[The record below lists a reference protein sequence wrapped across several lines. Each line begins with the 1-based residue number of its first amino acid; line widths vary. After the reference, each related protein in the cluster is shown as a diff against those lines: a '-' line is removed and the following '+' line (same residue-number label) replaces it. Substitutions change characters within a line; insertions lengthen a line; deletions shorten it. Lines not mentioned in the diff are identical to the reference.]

1 MDLLEV
7 HHLSKSFGDR
17 PVLDDIGFNV
27 GSGQFFTL
35 VGPSGC
41 GKTTLLRLLGGF
53 SEPDSGEVL
62 FDGKSLQGVPP
73 EHRPMHTVFQSYAL
87 FPHMTVAANIAFPL
101 RMQKLR
107 RHDIDGR
114 LGSLIENVRLQGFER
129 YYPHELS
136 GGQRQ
141 RVAIARALAARPR
154 LLLLDEP
161 LSALDAAL
169 QTQMLHELIALQ
181 QQLGVAFIYVTHDQT
196 HALALSQRIAVMHEG
211 HIVQLDTPEAI
222 YRAPATT
229 FVAGFIGSCNLLDAT
244 VAESSAARLRV
255 RIAGVG
261 ERDMPAG
268 QALAIGSRG
277 TVAIRPEEI
286 QLRPRGA
293 SPGGNASTPMLEG
306 AVVDRLYQGDVT
318 LYTVELA
325 SGHRLQTMVANAGPV
340 TDGQF
345 TRGDRV
351 ELDWPGNAGVF
362 LSR

>member
-1 MDLLEV
+1 VDVALNAALLSSAPAQEECMDLLEV
-7 HHLSKSFGDR
+7 HHLSVFRR
-17 PVLDDIGFNV
+17 PAGPRRYRLQCRIGAILHARGAF
-27 GSGQFFTL
+27 
-35 VGPSGC
+35 GC

-73 EHRPMHTVFQSYAL
+73 DIAPCTRFSSYAL

-114 LGSLIENVRLQGFER
+114 LGSLIETSVCKASNATTRTEFR
-129 YYPHELS
+129 RTASTWLS
-136 GGQRQ
+136 PEHWP
-141 RVAIARALAARPR
+141 RVPGCS
-154 LLLLDEP
+154 LLDEP

-229 FVAGFIGSCNLLDAT
+229 FVAGFIGPQ
-244 VAESSAARLRV
+244 SAGCHRRGIECGAPACAHRRCG
-255 RIAGVG
+255 RC
-261 ERDMPAG
+261 DMPAG
-268 QALAIGSRG
+268 ASAGHRQPRHGRHP
-277 TVAIRPEEI
+277 PEEI

-293 SPGGNASTPMLEG
+293 SPGGNASAPMSKAPSSTG
-306 AVVDRLYQGDVT
+306 CTRAMSR
-318 LYTVELA
+318 YTRSSLPA
-325 SGHRLQTMVANAGPV
+325 DTGCKRWSP
-340 TDGQF
+340 
-345 TRGDRV
+345 TRGR
-351 ELDWPGNAGVF
+351 
-362 LSR
+362 

>member
-1 MDLLEV
+1 MNLLEV
-7 HHLSKSFGDR
+7 RHLSKSFGSR
-17 PVLDDIGFNV
+17 LILDDISFAV
-27 GSGQFFTL
+27 GSGEFFTL

-41 GKTTLLRLLGGF
+41 GKTTLLRQLGGF
-53 SEPDSGEVL
+53 SEPDSGEIL
-62 FDGKSLQGVPP
+62 FDGGSLQGVPP
-73 EHRPMHTVFQSYAL
+73 EQRPIHTVFQSYAL
-87 FPHMTVAANIAFPL
+87 FPHMTVAGNITFPL
-101 RMQKLR
+101 RMQKLPRDEIAR
-107 RHDIDGR
+107 R
-114 LGSLIENVRLQGFER
+114 LAALIENVQLQGYDR

-211 HIVQLDTPEAI
+211 RIVQLDAPEAI
-222 YRAPATT
+222 YRAPATR

-244 VAESSAARLRV
+244 VEASSETLLRV

-261 ERDMPAG
+261 ERDMQAG
-268 QALAIGSRG
+268 IRLAVGSQG

-286 QLRPRGA
+286 RLRRRGE
-293 SPGGNASTPMLEG
+293 SLMGNGGVPVLEG

-318 LYTVELA
+318 LYTVELP
-325 SGHRLQTMVANAGPV
+325 SGFRLQTMVANAGPV
-340 TDGQF
+340 SDGQF
-345 TRGDRV
+345 VHGDRV